1 MTRRLPTL
9 MLLSVM
15 VLVAT
20 GLGLQG
26 GTALDQATYE
36 MLIMLVLVVGLYTF
50 VGISG
55 IFSFGHIALMG
66 VGGYAA
72 AIVSMSEVQQRIQ
85 LEDLPPFIGDLQLG
99 VWPAVALAAAVTAF
113 VGLIVALP
121 LMRLSGLT
129 ASLAT
134 VALLIATRVV
144 FQNWEPYTR
153 GTRGLILDATRPSLA
168 ALLAAALGSIL
179 VAFLFRWSPAG
190 RRLAASR
197 EDEAAARA
205 IGVRIWSE
213 RGAAWLLSALTVGAA
228 GALYA
233 LHFRNIS
240 PDSFYLSL
248 TFASLAMLVVG
259 GLKSLSGAVVGTIAL
274 SAVLELFRAAERGV
288 EIGSFRTP
296 SRPGLTEFGLAA
308 VLLAVLIWRPRGL
321 TGGRELGGELRWP
334 HRRATEPQAQAE
346 ERPGFRPHPNNA
358 HVSGSS
364 SVTRSREE

>member
-1 MTRRLPTL
+1 MTRRLPS
-9 MLLSVM
+9 LLLLLVM
-15 VLVAT
+15 VLAAT

-26 GTALDQATYE
+26 GTALSQATYE
-36 MLIMLVLVVGLYTF
+36 MLIMLVLVVGLYAF

-55 IFSFGHIALMG
+55 IFSFGHVALMG

-99 VWPAVALAAAVTAF
+99 IWPAIALGAGLAALVA
-113 VGLIVALP
+113 LIVAPP

-144 FQNWEPYTR
+144 LQNWETYTR

-168 ALLAAALGSIL
+168 TLLVIALVSIV
-179 VAFLFRWSPAG
+179 VAFLFRWSPVG

-205 IGVRIWSE
+205 IGVRIWWE
-213 RGAAWLLSALTVGAA
+213 RGAAWLLSAFTVGAA

-259 GLKSLSGAVVGTIAL
+259 GLKSLSGAVVGTITLTAI
-274 SAVLELFRAAERGV
+274 LEIFRTVERGV
-288 EIGSFRTP
+288 EIGALRTP
-296 SRPGLTEFGLAA
+296 ARPGLTEFGLAA

-321 TGGRELGGELRWP
+321 TGGRELGGGLRWRK
-334 HRRATEPQAQAE
+334 HRGDEEQDQTE
-346 ERPGFRPHPNNA
+346 ERPPSRRSESTF
-358 HVSGSS
+358 VSGSS
-364 SVTRSREE
+364 SLTRSREE